1 MGSVKKENLMSSL
14 SEILHLIKTPYSG
27 RVVGLTENAAR
38 PQLTLDRC
46 PHIGNKPQYLCTH
59 IINIC

>member
-1 MGSVKKENLMSSL
+1 MSSL

-46 PHIGNKPQYLCTH
+46 PHIGNKPQYLRTH